1 MPPRNIGLF
10 GGSFN
15 PIHFGH
21 LQVAEHTRER
31 LQLDHVYFIPTGDP
45 PHKPHTSLA
54 PAHHR
59 LQMVKIAIE
68 DHPHFSVIDLEAH
81 SPNISYTYDTL
92 KTLRR
97 EMFSNEQFFFIV
109 GLDAFLEF
117 PTWKQAETL
126 LTLSNFVI
134 ISRPGTHFKTLAHL
148 RCLPEMSSSS
158 LDQLDNGDTLLYTL
172 PLTPHTELILLAF
185 PPCSISASTIRDRLI
200 QGFPL
205 HDWLPTSVESYIL
218 KYNVFPNLKR

>member
-15 PIHFGH
+15 PIHYGH

-45 PHKPHTSLA
+45 PHKPRTSLA

-59 LQMVKIAIE
+59 LQMVNLALQG
-68 DHPHFSVIDLEAH
+68 HSHFSIIDLEAC
-81 SPNISYTYDTL
+81 SPEISYTYDTL
-92 KTLRR
+92 KILRQK
-97 EMFSNEQFFFIV
+97 MFPNEPFFFIV

-117 PTWKQAETL
+117 PTWKQAESL

-134 ISRPGTHFKTLAHL
+134 ISRPGTQFKTLSQL
-148 RCLPEMSSSS
+148 QCLPKISSSA
-158 LDQLDNGDTLLYTL
+158 LDQLDNGHTTRHTI
-172 PLTPHTELILLAF
+172 PLTSHTELILLAL
-185 PPCSISASTIRDRLI
+185 PPSPISASTIRDRIDQEL
-200 QGFPL
+200 PL
-205 HDWLPTSVESYIL
+205 QDWLPASVESYIL
-218 KYNVFPNLKR
+218 NHNVFSNLKR